1 MDESHMSNAIVFS
14 DASIVARK
22 TLERFIPK
30 MSTQMSP
37 HLTIFNRVV
46 VTYYTHKAIGH
57 RESTHERTGFG
68 VVEDGFKV
76 RVGKHQRT
84 IFTKYGIWR
93 KTMAIEMVTDRIKWD
108 LKLNKFKKVWQYLCH
123 SIFIGEVMRKL
134 FVNIYTRIYI
144 TYVEHNYCEIC

>member
-1 MDESHMSNAIVFS
+1 MSNAIVFS

-84 IFTKYGIWR
+84 IFTKYGI
-93 KTMAIEMVTDRIKWD
+93 
-108 LKLNKFKKVWQYLCH
+108 
-123 SIFIGEVMRKL
+123 
-134 FVNIYTRIYI
+134 
-144 TYVEHNYCEIC
+144 